1 MHEAVTIIIRILE
14 ASWAMLLDAAP
25 FVLLGFFVAGLFK
38 AFMSDE
44 FIGTHLGGNG
54 IRSILKASAIGVP
67 IPLCSCGVLPAA
79 AGLRKQGA
87 GKGPVA
93 SFLISTPETGVDSI
107 AISWAL
113 LDPVMTV
120 IRPVAGFM
128 TAVGAGI
135 AVAFSEKY
143 GGRKIAG
150 EVVEPQAVASSSS
163 SCCCG
168 HKKPEKQ
175 GIVERMKGG
184 LSFAFG
190 DLLKDVGVWLFFGVL
205 LAGAISV
212 MVPPETMERFFS
224 NEYLSMLLMLAV
236 SVPLY
241 VCATASTPIAAAFA
255 LKGISPG
262 AALIFLLAGP
272 ATNAASLA
280 VISRMIGKRA
290 TIVYLAAIIVMSFA
304 IGIAVNVLYGW
315 LGLDLHYWASRDLH
329 EEAGVISVIS
339 VIVLIALVLKSLL
352 PLKGRAEELTGHGA
366 CQE

>member
-1 MHEAVTIIIRILE
+1 MYNAVTSIIRILE

-38 AFMSDE
+38 AFMSDD
-44 FIGTHLGGNG
+44 FVGTHLGGNG
-54 IRSILKASAIGVP
+54 IGSILKASAIGVP

-120 IRPVAGFM
+120 VRPVAGFL
-128 TAVGAGI
+128 TAVAAGI
-135 AVAFSEKY
+135 AVAFSEKI
-143 GGRKIAG
+143 GKREMPEPSAT
-150 EVVEPQAVASSSS
+150 PQAASSCTS

-175 GIVERMKGG
+175 GVVERLKGG
-184 LSFAFG
+184 LDFAFG
-190 DLLKDVGVWLFFGVL
+190 DLLKDVGAWLLFGVL
-205 LAGAISV
+205 LAGTISV
-212 MVPPETMERFFS
+212 MVSPEMMERFFA

-272 ATNAASLA
+272 ATNAASLT
-280 VISRMIGKRA
+280 VISRMLGKRA
-290 TIVYLAAIIVMSFA
+290 TAVYLAAIVVISFA
-304 IGIAVNVLYGW
+304 AGIAVNALYAW
-315 LGLDLHYWASRDLH
+315 LGLDIRHWISSATQ
-329 EEAGVISVIS
+329 EEHDIFALVSAF
-339 VIVLIALVLKSLL
+339 VLIALVLKSYL
-352 PLKGRAEELTGHGA
+352 PARSKGDNH
-366 CQE
+366 